1 MSRSKKILL
10 IIGGSLLVLF
20 TISPIFSDGVEMQE
34 VKTTEVTIS
43 DITEKVSASGKI
55 QPELE
60 VNISAEVSGQLIQLP
75 VKEGD
80 FVEAG
85 DLLAEI
91 NPDLY
96 IAAKNRAQAAVN
108 TARSNLASSKA
119 SKATSEANLFVAEQA
134 WNRNQSLFSQGV
146 ISQADYDQSE
156 ASYLT
161 AKANL
166 TSASEGVKSAS
177 FAILSAEASLQEA
190 EDNLSRTLL
199 IAPQAGIVT
208 ALVKEIGESVQGN
221 GFTAGE
227 IIMKISNLDIME
239 VDVEVNE
246 SDIIS
251 VEMGNKAEIEV
262 DAYLGHTF
270 IGIVTEIGNT
280 ALNASSNGFNLDQVT
295 NFSVK
300 IRIDSSSYSKLLDS
314 NAPFRPGMSATVD
327 IKTKSVSDVF
337 SLPIQCVTTRNDTIG
352 VFVYDGGGVV
362 WTPIEI
368 GIQDNQSIEVIS
380 GLTEST
386 TVVLGPYDMVAR
398 KLSDG
403 DVVASSNMEN
413 EGDSK
418 KSLGISVTKN

>member
-1 MSRSKKILL
+1 MSRAKKILL
-10 IIGGSLLVLF
+10 ILFGSLLVLF
-20 TISPIFSDGVEMQE
+20 AISSIFSFGVEIPE
-34 VKTTEVTIS
+34 VKITEVTIS

-80 FVEAG
+80 YVEAG

-108 TARSNLASSKA
+108 TARSNYASSKA

-134 WNRNQSLFSQGV
+134 WKRTQSLFTQGV

-161 AKANL
+161 AVANL
-166 TSASEGVKSAS
+166 TSASEGVKSAN

-199 IAPQAGIVT
+199 IAPQDGIVT

-246 SDIIS
+246 SNIIS

-262 DAYLGHTF
+262 DAYLGHMF
-270 IGIVTEIGNT
+270 IGTVTEIGNT
-280 ALNASSNGFNLDQVT
+280 ALNASSNGFNLEQVT

-300 IRIDSSSYSKLLDS
+300 IRIDSSSYSSLLES

-327 IKTKSVSDVF
+327 IKTKSANNAL
-337 SLPIQCVTTRNDTIG
+337 SLPIQCVTARNDTIG
-352 VFVYDGGGVV
+352 VFVYDAGSVI

-368 GIQDNQSIEVIS
+368 GVQDNQKIEISS
-380 GLTEST
+380 GLTKST

-403 DVVASSNMEN
+403 DVVSISRLE
-413 EGDSK
+413 EK
-418 KSLGISVTKN
+418 KD

>member
-10 IIGGSLLVLF
+10 IISGSLLVLF
-20 TISPIFSDGVEMQE
+20 ALSSILVEVEIPE
-34 VKTTEVTIS
+34 VKTTEVSIS

-166 TSASEGVKSAS
+166 TSASRA
-177 FAILSAEASLQEA
+177 
-190 EDNLSRTLL
+190 
-199 IAPQAGIVT
+199 
-208 ALVKEIGESVQGN
+208 
-221 GFTAGE
+221 
-227 IIMKISNLDIME
+227 
-239 VDVEVNE
+239 
-246 SDIIS
+246 
-251 VEMGNKAEIEV
+251 
-262 DAYLGHTF
+262 
-270 IGIVTEIGNT
+270 
-280 ALNASSNGFNLDQVT
+280 
-295 NFSVK
+295 
-300 IRIDSSSYSKLLDS
+300 
-314 NAPFRPGMSATVD
+314 
-327 IKTKSVSDVF
+327 
-337 SLPIQCVTTRNDTIG
+337 
-352 VFVYDGGGVV
+352 
-362 WTPIEI
+362 
-368 GIQDNQSIEVIS
+368 
-380 GLTEST
+380 
-386 TVVLGPYDMVAR
+386 
-398 KLSDG
+398 
-403 DVVASSNMEN
+403 
-413 EGDSK
+413 
-418 KSLGISVTKN
+418 

>member
-1 MSRSKKILL
+1 MRRRKKILL
-10 IIGGSLLVLF
+10 VVGGTIVGLYLL
-20 TISPIFSDGVEMQE
+20 SSIFSGEPSLPE
-34 VKTTEVTIS
+34 VKTAKVETN
-43 DITEKVSASGKI
+43 DIIEKVSASGKI
-55 QPELE
+55 QPEME

-80 FVEAG
+80 YVLTG

-108 TARSNLASSKA
+108 TSRSNLASSLA

-134 WNRNQSLFSQGV
+134 WNRNQRLFSQGV

-156 ASYLT
+156 AAYKT
-161 AKANL
+161 ASANL
-166 TSASEGVKSAS
+166 TSASEGVKSAK

-190 EDNLSRTLL
+190 KDNLGRTKL
-199 IAPQAGIVT
+199 IAPQDGIVT

-221 GFTAGE
+221 GFTSGE

-251 VEMGNKAEIEV
+251 VAMGNETEIEV
-262 DAYLGHTF
+262 DAYLGNSFLGH
-270 IGIVTEIGNT
+270 VTEIGNT

-300 IRIDSSSYSKLLDS
+300 IRIDSNSYSDIMD
-314 NAPFRPGMSATVD
+314 NGAPFRPGMSATVD
-327 IKTKSVSDVF
+327 INTKKVTDVL
-337 SLPIQCVTTRNDTIG
+337 SAPIQCVTTRNDSLG
-352 VFVYDGGGVV
+352 VFVLEDGLAV
-362 WTPIEI
+362 WTKVEV
-368 GIQDNQSIEVIS
+368 GIQDNQIIEIQS
-380 GLTEST
+380 GLEGDEI
-386 TVVLGPYDMVAR
+386 VILGPYDMVAR
-398 KLSDG
+398 KLNDG
-403 DVVASSNMEN
+403 DKVVSSITEDSASNEN
-413 EGDSK
+413 SVGF
-418 KSLGISVTKN
+418 SVTIN